1 MASRPLRG
9 IRGRIRVVLLREIQE
24 SLTKLG

>member
-1 MASRPLRG
+1 MAGRMLRG

-24 SLTKLG
+24 SLAELG

>member
-1 MASRPLRG
+1 MAGRMLRG

-24 SLTKLG
+24 SLAELR